1 MCYVQAPA
9 GSKKTAWTGPTEIPA
24 EQGPKLDWFKTTTEV
39 VGMALF
45 QVLTYFWALLQG
57 SSSILSSSIVVEYDS
72 LYLIVFLIVFVQIR
86 STFIVLYLNRS
97 CLTQEF

>member
-57 SSSILSSSIVVEYDS
+57 SSRILSSSIVVEYFS
-72 LYLIVFLIVFVQIR
+72 LYLIVFVQIR
-86 STFIVLYLNRS
+86 SRFTLLYLNRT

>member
-1 MCYVQAPA
+1 MCYVQAPT

-57 SSSILSSSIVVEYDS
+57 SSRILSSSIVVEYFS
-72 LYLIVFLIVFVQIR
+72 LYLIVFVQIR
-86 STFIVLYLNRS
+86 SRFTLLYLNRT